1 MVYYN
6 LIIFYHI
13 LIKLLKI
20 IKISLLLTEWV
31 RNAFTIF
38 DNAICHNS
46 SK

>member
-13 LIKLLKI
+13 LKLLKI

-38 DNAICHNS
+38 NNAICHNS

>member
-13 LIKLLKI
+13 LKLLKI